1 MNHIVEELE
10 ESLKNLGIVI
20 LEKWNDRLTYVIAV
34 RNKEKVFVLCTSRYK
49 HYCHREHCLK
59 MFELTEHIPFDSVKV
74 SVDTDFMSSYVYA
87 VTHSEKCKV
96 NYDKCM
102 SVNQVIHLVNS

>member
-34 RNKEKVFVLCTSRYK
+34 QSKEKVFVLYTSRYK
-49 HYCHREHCLK
+49 HYFYREHCLRV
-59 MFELTEHIPFDSVKV
+59 FELTEHIPFNSVKV
-74 SVDTDFMSSYVYA
+74 GIDTDFMLSYVEA
-87 VTHSEKCKV
+87 LTHSEKCKV
-96 NYDKCM
+96 NYDRCM
-102 SVNQVIHLVNS
+102 SVNEVIRLLNS